1 MNYMTDEEFVRAFER
16 CEIPNEQF
24 RHRDHLRLAWIYLRR
39 HGRQQAGTRIAESI
53 QRYAAHHGA
62 TTKYHETVTLA
73 WMELVYRAM
82 RSMPDAAGF
91 DEILQAF
98 PHLLQKS
105 ALAQYYSSGVLESET
120 ARRVFVQPDLKP
132 LCPLDAPMAL
142 SQDRP
147 AGN

>member
-1 MNYMTDEEFVRAFER
+1 MTDREFLSAFER

-24 RHRDHLRLAWIYLRR
+24 RHRDHLRLAWIYLRLY
-39 HGRQQAGTRIAESI
+39 GKPEAGTRIAEAI
-53 QRYAAHHGA
+53 QRHAVHNGA
-62 TTKYHETVTLA
+62 PGKYHETMTLA

-82 RSMPDAAGF
+82 RSLPDAAGF
-91 DEILQAF
+91 DEILDAF

-120 ARRVFVQPDLKP
+120 ARRVFVEPDLKP
-132 LCPLDAPMAL
+132 LRPLDAPMAL

-147 AGN
+147 AAS

>member
-1 MNYMTDEEFVRAFER
+1 MNYLTDQEFACAFER
-16 CEIPNEQF
+16 CEIPNDQF

-39 HGRQQAGTRIAESI
+39 YGRPQAGTRIAESI
-53 QRYAAHHGA
+53 QRYAAHHRA
-62 TTKYHETVTLA
+62 TAKYHETVTLA
-73 WMELVYRAM
+73 WMELVACAM
-82 RSMPDAAGF
+82 RSLPDTAGF
-91 DEILQAF
+91 DEILEAF